1 MKKMIGRGLTSI
13 AMLLT
18 AAVVIMVAGCS
29 REEIGAVTPVQEKIT
44 VSVAMPDGA
53 TMRIAYDDER
63 VGSAEKDALTWQE
76 GDTIAVVGMKE
87 NRVKG
92 IEMFCLT
99 SGAGTTAARF
109 TGNAIPNAT
118 SYHIYYPG
126 KKVKI
131 ANDGTA
137 TLEMQRQQQTVNGST
152 EHLRD
157 CFFLQKRDLADLD
170 TPFSFELGN
179 AVIKFQLTDLPVETG
194 SLKKMVWGV
203 EAREQGTRMNVQL
216 LEFAPDAV
224 TINETNRTVTA
235 YLAFMPSQVQQVRA
249 GGKFQVCLIGDRSY
263 MTEVTSPAGKSYEAG
278 KRYCAGLSE
287 WTPTAA
293 MSFTIETSYAN
304 RKYYLYFSDNFP
316 ASMMIDWG
324 DGCYAS
330 AVMGMDGDEAE
341 SMHAYAHP
349 GIYTV
354 SLISAQPDASLPQL
368 PKMRLNANNNLYW
381 GLRYIRFDTPLLHI
395 NTTDFSSFFSHLSTI
410 QSIPETLFVNNAQAT
425 DFSGCFDGCTALTA
439 LPSGLF
445 SGCTNLQS
453 IPANLFAACVNV
465 ENFAYCFHGCTA
477 LTAIPEGLFD
487 TNGKASNFPD
497 CFNGCTALTAI
508 PEGLF
513 DANSKATNF
522 SNCFNGCTA
531 LTTVPEGLFDKNSNA
546 VWFGSC
552 FKDCTS
558 LVMNKNIFSKEGK
571 VDRFKD
577 MRVSFSSCFYNAGYN
592 TTRSYPP
599 ELWKYEKG
607 SGYWFFYDCFTDANI
622 YTDGSYNP
630 SQWGVP
636 KP

>member
-194 SLKKMVWGV
+194 SLKKMV
-203 EAREQGTRMNVQL
+203 
-216 LEFAPDAV
+216 
-224 TINETNRTVTA
+224 
-235 YLAFMPSQVQQVRA
+235 
-249 GGKFQVCLIGDRSY
+249 
-263 MTEVTSPAGKSYEAG
+263 
-278 KRYCAGLSE
+278 
-287 WTPTAA
+287 
-293 MSFTIETSYAN
+293 
-304 RKYYLYFSDNFP
+304 
-316 ASMMIDWG
+316 
-324 DGCYAS
+324 
-330 AVMGMDGDEAE
+330 
-341 SMHAYAHP
+341 
-349 GIYTV
+349 
-354 SLISAQPDASLPQL
+354 
-368 PKMRLNANNNLYW
+368 
-381 GLRYIRFDTPLLHI
+381 
-395 NTTDFSSFFSHLSTI
+395 
-410 QSIPETLFVNNAQAT
+410 
-425 DFSGCFDGCTALTA
+425 
-439 LPSGLF
+439 
-445 SGCTNLQS
+445 
-453 IPANLFAACVNV
+453 
-465 ENFAYCFHGCTA
+465 
-477 LTAIPEGLFD
+477 
-487 TNGKASNFPD
+487 
-497 CFNGCTALTAI
+497 
-508 PEGLF
+508 
-513 DANSKATNF
+513 
-522 SNCFNGCTA
+522 
-531 LTTVPEGLFDKNSNA
+531 
-546 VWFGSC
+546 
-552 FKDCTS
+552 
-558 LVMNKNIFSKEGK
+558 
-571 VDRFKD
+571 
-577 MRVSFSSCFYNAGYN
+577 
-592 TTRSYPP
+592 
-599 ELWKYEKG
+599 
-607 SGYWFFYDCFTDANI
+607 
-622 YTDGSYNP
+622 
-630 SQWGVP
+630 
-636 KP
+636 